1 MPETT
6 GTTIPSRVIAIAN
19 QKGGVGKTTTS
30 INVAASMA
38 HLGHPTLVIDLDPQ
52 GNLSSGLGVQKD
64 TVEQGTAELL
74 LEYAELDAVIMETAQ
89 PGLDLVP
96 ATDSLIGSEVELTQA
111 LGREM
116 RLRNALSSLTPG
128 RYDYVLL
135 DCPPSLGFLTIN
147 ALTAAGSVLVPVQ
160 AEYYAM
166 EGLGE
171 LLRTLSKVRK
181 ALNSQLVR
189 EGIIVTLHDS
199 RNNLCRDVEAQVR
212 DVFKDEVFDTVIPRN
227 VRLGEAPS
235 FGSPILSY
243 DPASRGAEAYLGLA
257 RELLSRHGVTG
268 LIRQEAS

>member
-1 MPETT
+1 MPETS
-6 GTTIPSRVIAIAN
+6 GNTIPSRVIAIAN
-19 QKGGVGKTTTS
+19 QKGGVGKTTTT

-38 HLGHPTLVIDLDPQ
+38 HLGHPTLVVDLDPQ
-52 GNLSSGLGVQKD
+52 GNLSSGLGVAKSG
-64 TVEQGTAELL
+64 VEQGTAELL
-74 LEYAELDAVIMETAQ
+74 LEYADLDSVIVETAQ
-89 PGLDLVP
+89 AGLDLVP

-116 RLRNALSSLTPG
+116 RLRNALSTLTPG

-199 RNNLCRDVEAQVR
+199 RNNLCRDVETQVR
-212 DVFKDEVFDTVIPRN
+212 DVFKGEVFDTVIPRN

-243 DPASRGAEAYLGLA
+243 DPGSRGAEAYLGLA
-257 RELLSRHGVTG
+257 RELLTRHGANG
-268 LIRQEAS
+268 MIRQEAS

>member
-74 LEYAELDAVIMETAQ
+74 LEYAELDAVIVETAQ

-128 RYDYVLL
+128 RYEYVLL

-212 DVFKDEVFDTVIPRN
+212 DVFKEEVFDTVIPRN

-257 RELLSRHGVTG
+257 RELLSRHGATG